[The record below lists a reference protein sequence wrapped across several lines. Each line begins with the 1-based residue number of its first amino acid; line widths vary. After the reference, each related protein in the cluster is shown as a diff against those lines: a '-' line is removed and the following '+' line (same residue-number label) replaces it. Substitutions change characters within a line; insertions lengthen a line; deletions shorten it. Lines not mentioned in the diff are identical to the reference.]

1 MLLESAGKVRESV
14 AVLEQLLEERPGDPN
29 LLNALGYTLADHG
42 MRLPHAES
50 LIRRALA
57 GSPDNP
63 AVIDSLGWVRFQR
76 GDAHGA
82 APILERAF
90 TLSRDAEIAAHWGE
104 ALWKSGHKQQA
115 RSVWTDALAMNPD
128 SKALKAVLDRFAP
141 PDKP

>member
-1 MLLESAGKVRESV
+1 
-14 AVLEQLLEERPGDPN
+14 
-29 LLNALGYTLADHG
+29 
-42 MRLPHAES
+42 MRMG
-50 LIRRALA
+50 RR
-57 GSPDNP
+57 
-63 AVIDSLGWVRFQR
+63 RFSS
-76 GDAHGA
+76 
-82 APILERAF
+82 API